1 MKKIYSF
8 LCLALLTMCLASCS
22 TTSPSSLAEN
32 VYETPEEYGMTFTF
46 KTETTCVLNNGKEN
60 LYGTYTLEGSEVKVN
75 FLLDE
80 EEMIFYLQEKNT
92 LLMLDMGEFGKIPF
106 YKK

>member
-1 MKKIYSF
+1 
-8 LCLALLTMCLASCS
+8 
-22 TTSPSSLAEN
+22 
-32 VYETPEEYGMTFTF
+32 
-46 KTETTCVLNNGKEN
+46 VLNNGEEN

-92 LLMLDMGEFGKIPF
+92 LLMLDMGEFNKIPF